1 MNVMSFGVSA
11 PFTLVDALPLILR
24 VKDNVLFWNYARV
37 INMIQTIIGNG
48 KLCA

>member
-11 PFTLVDALPLILR
+11 PFTLVDAPSLILH
-24 VKDNVLFWNYARV
+24 VKDNILFWNYARV
-37 INMIQTIIGNG
+37 IDMIQIIIGNG